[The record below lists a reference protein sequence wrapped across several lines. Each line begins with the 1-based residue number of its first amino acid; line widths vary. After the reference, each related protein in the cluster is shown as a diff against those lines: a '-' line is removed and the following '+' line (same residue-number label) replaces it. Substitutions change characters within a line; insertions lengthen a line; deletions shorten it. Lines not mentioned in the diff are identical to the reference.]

1 MNKIVKGLFL
11 AMMFASMCACS
22 SDDASLQTAQVE
34 TSLVSFSFFDA
45 SMEKFDVASRAGE
58 TRAAKTWKE
67 YFSRL
72 DIAIF
77 PADGAKNDSVY
88 RIHQLA
94 GSDNFGSLSLRLPI
108 GKYTMVAVASKA
120 TSEVDIASSVLATF
134 PGEIPTDMAYVS
146 QTIEVKSGAT
156 TVNSVLKRSLTK
168 FIVSSS
174 DSLNMDVAKADLTFT
189 GMFSNAFNPSTGL
202 GIKGETEKTLNKNV
216 VFAENDKINKKK
228 VNIAVYAFIPEE
240 KGTFQVGVKV
250 YDVNDNVI
258 RDLHF
263 DNVVLQQNHL
273 TTYKGPL
280 FTSGSTFEFS
290 FDNNDFEKSD
300 YDTTFGD

>member
-1 MNKIVKGLFL
+1 MSVYSCHFNKINVII
-11 AMMFASMCACS
+11 CS
-22 SDDASLQTAQVE
+22 TERSTLCFNKNFS
-34 TSLVSFSFFDA
+34 SFC
-45 SMEKFDVASRAGE
+45 
-58 TRAAKTWKE
+58 
-67 YFSRL
+67 
-72 DIAIF
+72 
-77 PADGAKNDSVY
+77 
-88 RIHQLA
+88 
-94 GSDNFGSLSLRLPI
+94 FGSLCFCSFWF
-108 GKYTMVAVASKA
+108 S
-120 TSEVDIASSVLATF
+120 
-134 PGEIPTDMAYVS
+134 
-146 QTIEVKSGAT
+146 
-156 TVNSVLKRSLTK
+156 
-168 FIVSSS
+168 
-174 DSLNMDVAKADLTFT
+174 DLTFT